1 MSLKLLAGV
10 PSHSG
15 SIILEG
21 AETLLAAQAFVQG
34 CGGSFWFT
42 YYGGA
47 TISLVRNAIAAEFL
61 RSEADLLLMLDA
73 DQAIHP
79 SAIQRMIDLNKP
91 VVGCLYPKRAYN
103 WSNVKPRV
111 RLASTDQISTEALEF
126 VGYLEADDQGQVT
139 VVNGFARAEHVG
151 TGTMLLRREA
161 FQQLMARFP
170 ELEGRGFGDDAY
182 PGLAPNWGFFN
193 PLEREDGLPLS
204 EDISFCRR
212 WRLTGGE
219 IWADVVSTT
228 THVGPH
234 AFTGNYMDHWAAMQ
248 QP

>member
-1 MSLKLLAGV
+1 MSLKLLVGV
-10 PSHSG
+10 PSHGG

-21 AETLLAAQAFVQG
+21 AETLLAAQALVENR
-34 CGGSFWFT
+34 GGSFWFT

-73 DQAIHP
+73 DQAIHS

-103 WSNVKPRV
+103 WANVKPR
-111 RLASTDQISTEALEF
+111 AMAAPTDHIPTEAMEF
-126 VGYLEADDQGQVT
+126 VGYLEADDDGQVT
-139 VVNGFARAEHVG
+139 VDNGFARAEHIG

-161 FQQLMARFP
+161 FEQLMTHFP
-170 ELEGRGFGDDAY
+170 ELQGRGFGDDAY
-182 PGLAPNWGFFN
+182 PGLSPNWGFFN

-212 WRLTGGE
+212 WKGTGGE

-234 AFTGNYMDHWAAMQ
+234 AFTGNYMDYWRIRQ
-248 QP
+248 QT